1 MTLFKKVLSVVLL
14 SSVMSQAYAVL
25 GLDRTRVI
33 FNEADGGT
41 SIVVENQDTASSFL
55 AQTWI
60 ENQKGEKLTNS
71 LVA

>member
-1 MTLFKKVLSVVLL
+1 M
-14 SSVMSQAYAVL
+14 
-25 GLDRTRVI
+25 

-60 ENQKGEKLTNS
+60 RKPKR
-71 LVA
+71 

>member
-1 MTLFKKVLSVVLL
+1 
-14 SSVMSQAYAVL
+14 MSQAYAVL

-71 LVA
+71 LVALPFTKNWP